1 MHLSQ
6 AEQQTAPIVLP
17 GPTPDYHQ
25 RNTKLKVEPGLRS
38 VPAFYWVLKACSYWP
53 SPQVPHFGEMM
64 WGGHMPL
71 FFLSFFMGLQNGEHG
86 QKGPYGFTKLRVIP
100 HLSSC
105 PIVVGTSLI
114 LRGQGAQC
122 S

>member
-17 GPTPDYHQ
+17 GPTPDDHQ

-64 WGGHMPL
+64 WGAHMAL
-71 FFLSFFMGLQNGEHG
+71 FFLSFSWVYKMGNMVKKAHMGLQN
-86 QKGPYGFTKLRVIP
+86 
-100 HLSSC
+100 
-105 PIVVGTSLI
+105 
-114 LRGQGAQC
+114 
-122 S
+122 